1 MHDINKSDNLR
12 YLSLLYIF
20 TKCTVLFLLLNSVI
34 HKYMGTANKDRK
46 YNAIRFNP
54 RTSFLAVLNSNDE
67 SDINVVLA
75 KFFLENFHR
84 IADMSIYQVAE
95 ECYTS
100 RSSVQRFIKSI
111 GYETFTALKETT
123 AEVLSHQASYHTYVD
138 HTDYPE
144 YLMHS
149 VTSMMADINA
159 MAEKQRLS
167 RLAET
172 IHDSANV
179 FIISAEDSSSSA
191 RIFQQQMLSMNRL
204 VRIVTSSAHTN
215 PDVINTLDEHDCVIT
230 CSASGNYALTI
241 NEEMQAVKAHKT
253 LVTLNRTT
261 LFEPTY
267 DYIFYLSGEYLPS
280 NRTLTTI
287 RNVYTRYGMSYFFD
301 LLFHYY
307 YARYQNEVRSL

>member
-1 MHDINKSDNLR
+1 
-12 YLSLLYIF
+12 
-20 TKCTVLFLLLNSVI
+20 
-34 HKYMGTANKDRK
+34 
-46 YNAIRFNP
+46 
-54 RTSFLAVLNSNDE
+54 
-67 SDINVVLA
+67 
-75 KFFLENFHR
+75 
-84 IADMSIYQVAE
+84 
-95 ECYTS
+95 
-100 RSSVQRFIKSI
+100 
-111 GYETFTALKETT
+111 
-123 AEVLSHQASYHTYVD
+123 
-138 HTDYPE
+138 
-144 YLMHS
+144 
-149 VTSMMADINA
+149 

-241 NEEMQAVKAHKT
+241 NEEMQAVKAYKA

-267 DYIFYLSGEYLPS
+267 DDIFYLSGEYLPS

>member
-1 MHDINKSDNLR
+1 MAIA
-12 YLSLLYIF
+12 
-20 TKCTVLFLLLNSVI
+20 
-34 HKYMGTANKDRK
+34 GKDKK

-75 KFFLENFHR
+75 KYFLENFHR
-84 IADMSIYQVAE
+84 IADISIYQVAE

-111 GYETFTALKETT
+111 GYDTFTSLKEST
-123 AEVLSHQASYHTYVD
+123 AEVFSHQTSYHTYAD
-138 HTDYPE
+138 HTDYPD

-149 VTSMMADINA
+149 VTDMMADINN
-159 MAEKQRLS
+159 MAKKQRLI
-167 RLAET
+167 RLAEN
-172 IHDSANV
+172 IHDCRNV
-179 FIISAEDSSSSA
+179 FIVSAEDSSSAA

-204 VRIVTSSAHTN
+204 IRIVTSSAHTN
-215 PDVINTLDEHDCVIT
+215 PEVINTLDENDCVIT

-241 NEEMQAVKAHKT
+241 NNEMQDIKAHKT

-261 LFEPTY
+261 LFEATY
-267 DYIFYLSGEYLPS
+267 DYIFYLSGEFLPS

-307 YARYQNEVRSL
+307 YARYQNEVQYL

>member
-1 MHDINKSDNLR
+1 MS
-12 YLSLLYIF
+12 
-20 TKCTVLFLLLNSVI
+20 TP
-34 HKYMGTANKDRK
+34 GKDKK
-46 YNAIRFNP
+46 YNAVRFNP

-67 SDINVVLA
+67 SDTNVVLA
-75 KFFLENFHR
+75 KYFLQNFHR
-84 IADMSIYQVAE
+84 ISDMSIYQVAE

-111 GYETFTALKETT
+111 GYETFTALKDSTE
-123 AEVLSHQASYHTYVD
+123 EVISHQTSYHTYAD

-149 VTSMMADINA
+149 VTSMMEDINR
-159 MAEKQRLS
+159 MAEKQRLA

-172 IHDSANV
+172 IHDSTNV

-204 VRIVTSSAHTN
+204 IRIVTSSAHTN
-215 PDVINTLDEHDCVIT
+215 PEIVNTLDEHDCVIT

-241 NEEMQAVKAHKT
+241 NEEMQAVRAHKA

>member
-1 MHDINKSDNLR
+1 MSRGLNDDIHICMKE
-12 YLSLLYIF
+12 
-20 TKCTVLFLLLNSVI
+20 T
-34 HKYMGTANKDRK
+34 GKDRK

-75 KFFLENFHR
+75 KFFLENFSR

-123 AEVLSHQASYHTYVD
+123 AEIYSHQASYHTYAD
-138 HTDYPE
+138 HTDYPD

-149 VTSMMADINA
+149 VSSMMADINH
-159 MAEKQRLS
+159 MAEKQRLV
-167 RLAET
+167 RLAEI
-172 IHDSANV
+172 IHDSTNV
-179 FIISAEDSSSSA
+179 FIITAEDSSSSA

-204 VRIVTSSAHTN
+204 IRLVTSSAHTN
-215 PDVINTLDEHDCVIT
+215 PEIISTLDENDCVIT

-241 NEEMQAVKAHKT
+241 NEEMQAVKARKT
-253 LVTLNRTT
+253 LVTLNRTV

-280 NRTLTTI
+280 NRSLTTI

-307 YARYQNEVRSL
+307 YARYQQEIPQQ